1 MSFSLYRPQP
11 GGAPASLLLSLRL
24 PETLAEAHRLI
35 SRGLDASLVKQMA
48 KELRLDEALL
58 CRMAGIDRN
67 TYSRRLNS
75 ASQLFSVE
83 QGGRIYMLGR
93 VLSAAN
99 QLFNGNTTRMVEWL
113 NTPAK
118 ALGGQK
124 PADMTSTPAGAEAV
138 LNLIGQIEHGVIT

>member
-1 MSFSLYRPQP
+1 MTFSLYRPQSH
-11 GGAPASLLLSLRL
+11 GAPTSLLLALKL
-24 PETLAEAHRLI
+24 PETLAEAHRMI
-35 SRGLDASLVKQMA
+35 IRGLNASLVRQMA
-48 KELRLDEALL
+48 KESRLDEAML

-75 ASQLFSVE
+75 ASQLFSAE
-83 QGGRIYMLGR
+83 QGGRIYTLGR
-93 VLSAAN
+93 VLSAAS
-99 QLFNGNTTRMVEWL
+99 QLFNGDTERMAAWL

-118 ALGGQK
+118 GLGGQK